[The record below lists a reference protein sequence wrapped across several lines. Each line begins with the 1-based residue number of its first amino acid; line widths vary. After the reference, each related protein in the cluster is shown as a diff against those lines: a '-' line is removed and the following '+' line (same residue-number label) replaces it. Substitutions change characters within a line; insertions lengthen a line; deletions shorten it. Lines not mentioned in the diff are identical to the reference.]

1 MKSNLIKISA
11 AGQVVDTP
19 EIKNGFLQ
27 IKLFCSGILVVL
39 RVKAENVS
47 RWFDINDSVFF
58 SGEVLEFKKFN
69 RGIALLVEGAV
80 DIFPLCDQYVLIQTV
95 VQFGKI
101 ENGEFE
107 SNPFIFRLNNE
118 QSREAENKP
127 VLVMGLVDC
136 LSGKKDKLS
145 VNVSAIKKLSP
156 NTSLREIKK

>member
-1 MKSNLIKISA
+1 MKNNLNKISA
-11 AGQVVDTP
+11 AGQVVGKP

-39 RVKAENVS
+39 RIKAENVS

-58 SGEVLEFKKFN
+58 SGEILEFKKFN
-69 RGIALLVEGAV
+69 GGIALLVEGTV
-80 DIFPLCDQYVLIQTV
+80 DVFPLCDQYVLIQTV
-95 VQFGKI
+95 TQFGKI

-107 SNPFIFRLNNE
+107 SEPFVFRLNNE
-118 QSREAENKP
+118 QSYEAENKP

-136 LSGKKDKLS
+136 SSGKKSILPI
-145 VNVSAIKKLSP
+145 NVLAIKKLSP